1 MFRTLKSADWFRADG
16 FPIAVERREPQG
28 PFPPHK
34 HEFSEIVIV
43 TGGKGLHVVGGESWP
58 LGAGDVFV
66 IGGPRVHEYGALE
79 KLRLINVLFQPEK
92 LKFESADLSRLAG
105 YHALFALE
113 PAWRRRHQFKNRL
126 RLPPADLGRL
136 LDLVDQLDEE
146 LKYRRGGFGLMATA
160 LFMQI
165 VGLLCRCFGHL
176 RSDGSRN
183 RPRVAEAIS
192 YLEAN
197 ADQPMSLAQ
206 LAREARMSKRSL
218 IRAFHE
224 ATGVTPIAYWNQL
237 RINRAA
243 AFLRSGSEP
252 ITEIAFRLGFNDS
265 NYFSRQF
272 RKVTG
277 VSPRHYRQKHAVSSG
292 KSDNMAHD

>member
-1 MFRTLKSADWFRADG
+1 MFCILKSVDWFHADG
-16 FPIAVERREPQG
+16 FPVAIERREPQG

-43 TGGKGLHVVGGESWP
+43 TGGKGLHVVGRESWS

-79 KLRLINVLFQPEK
+79 KLKLINILFQPEK
-92 LKFESADLSRLAG
+92 LGFASADLSQLAG

-113 PAWRRRHQFKNRL
+113 SGWRRRHLFKNRL

-146 LKYRRGGFGLMATA
+146 LKNRAAGFGFMATA

-165 VGLLCRCFGHL
+165 VGHLVRCYGHL
-176 RSDGSRN
+176 RSDGPRN
-183 RPRVAEAIS
+183 LPRVAEAIS

-197 ADQPMSLAQ
+197 ADKPMSLAQ
-206 LAREARMSKRSL
+206 LSSVARMSKRSL
-218 IRAFHE
+218 IRAFHD

-243 AFLRSGSEP
+243 ALLRSSSEP
-252 ITEIAFRLGFNDS
+252 ITEIAFRAGFNDS
-265 NYFSRQF
+265 NYFTRQF
-272 RKVTG
+272 RKLTG
-277 VSPRHYRQKHAVSSG
+277 VSPRRYRQQHSTRG
-292 KSDNMAHD
+292 M